1 MNKILFL
8 FFSLI
13 VFDAKAQVYNNCPPG
28 MMKTWT
34 QSVGFQCVHR
44 MTFEP
49 QVFQGC
55 FGPVGPA
62 NPFINFPTPLYQPN
76 VQPWWA
82 TQGNYFY
89 PNMYSPGPWQYPGI
103 QQHYYPGQGQV
114 FAAKPNVYVESI
126 HKDKKFDFTF
136 VSPTKPHF
144 LATTPVL
151 DKSLKWSGK
160 IVEKDKFEVD
170 GVFYDYLFYDVRLP
184 KEKMQFDHGVC
195 VTREGAIEWM
205 MKDLKEMKYSSI
217 SLQDFEEHWR
227 VKIPDYPFYC
237 IYPQY
242 NSQLDPI
249 LPVEIGVDQNTFI
262 RSLYVLVPHKKE
274 PDSEDPQEIPFPSK
288 DPSEYRPGA
297 RILRENMFR
306 EWGVA
311 FLGY

>member
-1 MNKILFL
+1 MNKL
-8 FFSLI
+8 FFLLFSLLI
-13 VFDAKAQVYNNCPPG
+13 FEAKAQNYNNCPPG
-28 MMKTWT
+28 MMKIWT
-34 QSVGFQCVHR
+34 QSIGFQCVHR
-44 MTFEP
+44 MAYEP

-55 FGPVGPA
+55 FGPTGPA
-62 NPFINFPTPLYQPN
+62 NPFANFPTPLYQPN

-82 TQGNYFY
+82 YQGNMHY

-103 QQHYYPGQGQV
+103 QQQYYPGQGQV
-114 FAAKPNVYVESI
+114 FAAKPNVYIESI
-126 HKDKKFDFTF
+126 HPEKKFNFQF
-136 VSPTKPHF
+136 ISPVKPHF

-151 DKSLKWSGK
+151 DKSLTWSGK

-170 GVFYDYLFYDVRLP
+170 GINYDYLFYDVRLP

-195 VTREGAIEWM
+195 VTRDGAIEWM
-205 MKDLKEMKYSSI
+205 MNDLKAMKYSAI

-237 IYPQY
+237 VYPQY

-249 LPVEIGVDQNTFI
+249 LPIEIGVDQNTFI
-262 RSLYVLVPHKKE
+262 RSLYVLIPHKKE
-274 PDSEDPQEIPFPSK
+274 PDIEDPQEIPFPTK
-288 DPSEYRPGA
+288 DPAEFRPGVK
-297 RILRENMFR
+297 ILRENMFR